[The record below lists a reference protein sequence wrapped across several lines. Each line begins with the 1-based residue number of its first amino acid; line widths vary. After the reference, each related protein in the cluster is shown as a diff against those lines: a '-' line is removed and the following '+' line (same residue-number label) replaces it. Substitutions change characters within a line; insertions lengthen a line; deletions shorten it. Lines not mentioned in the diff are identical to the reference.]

1 VGTHRRYDWLLEG
14 LGAFAIYLVISF
26 LFFGRGLIGHF
37 SDRFIGRDADPSQMM
52 WLLEWWPYALSRHL
66 NPFLTNYVWG
76 PVGFNVAV
84 MTSIPLPALLAAPLT
99 ETIGVVAT
107 YNVLVLL
114 SAPLAAISAFA
125 LCRRITHSFTT
136 SIPAGFVFGFSS
148 YMVAQ
153 TLNHFC
159 LLLIFPIPLAAY
171 LIVRWFEQSISR
183 RTFIALFSTCL
194 AAQFLAEPDPFATA
208 TMVCAIVLMVGFY
221 YAPVE
226 VRSRLRQLAC
236 CIAASYVVTMILLA
250 PFLYYFFAFG
260 TLHQLFWPAERFST
274 DALNWFVPAEANLLG
289 SLAPIGRI
297 SSHFSATTAECDGF
311 IALPLL
317 AIAIAWMRRH
327 QSEPFGR
334 TIAVSTAIVL
344 VGALGPYLQIGGHLL
359 SPMPWLAMERLP
371 LLQHAL
377 PARLMLFPPLACAL
391 VLAIWL
397 RESALGNAMKTAAVV
412 LVVATML
419 PNLSASYWVTRVD
432 SPKFFIDGSAQRNLS
447 RNDIVLTL
455 PWGNHGQSMLWQAQC
470 GMCFRNVA
478 GWTGVDRFEVRRWPI
493 VNYFLGSRDLA
504 EPDLQLKAF
513 LANNGVTAIAVDDAD
528 PNATRWKTLLA
539 TLGADSHDL
548 SGVSL
553 YKLGADLLA
562 EYRAPQYSGLEM
574 ERRALQSRFAALVT
588 AGDDYFQAGGD
599 PARLDNNRLADLA
612 MLPFDWKFDAGAFPD
627 MHLVPWKNNG
637 AIIIELASK
646 SAIADT
652 LAHFSDRA
660 NVVYRPFPRIIA
672 GTDGMSPVALAL
684 SNALIPPAAMPI
696 DGESM
701 EFVGLAFDRD
711 RLHQAAEYIARTQPH
726 KSKLLNLA
734 QR

>member
-1 VGTHRRYDWLLEG
+1 
-14 LGAFAIYLVISF
+14 
-26 LFFGRGLIGHF
+26 
-37 SDRFIGRDADPSQMM
+37 MM
-52 WLLEWWPYALSRHL
+52 WLLEWWPYALSHHL

-84 MTSIPLPALLAAPLT
+84 MTSIPLPAIVAAPLT

-107 YNVLVLL
+107 YNILVLL

-125 LCRRITHSFTT
+125 LCRRITHSFAT
-136 SIPAGFVFGFSS
+136 SMPAGFVFGFSS

-171 LIVRWFEQSISR
+171 LVVRWFEPSISR
-183 RTFIALFSTCL
+183 PAFIALLSGCL

-208 TMVCAIVLMVGFY
+208 TIVCAILLAVGFY
-221 YAPVE
+221 YAPTE
-226 VRSRLRQLAC
+226 MRPRLRQLAGL
-236 CIAASYVVTMILLA
+236 IAASYVVTAILLA

-274 DALNWFVPAEANLLG
+274 DALNWFVPTGANLLG
-289 SLAPIGRI
+289 TLAPIARI
-297 SSHFSATTAECDGF
+297 STHFSATTAECDGF

-317 AIAIAWMRRH
+317 AIVIAWMRRH
-327 QSEPFGR
+327 KSEPLGK

-344 VGALGPYLQIGGHLL
+344 VGALGPYLQIGGDLL

-377 PARLMLFPPLACAL
+377 PTRLMLFPPLACAL
-391 VLAIWL
+391 ILAAWL
-397 RESALGNAMKTAAVV
+397 RESALGSGTKTASVV
-412 LVVATML
+412 LIVATMI

-432 SPKFFIDGSAQRNLS
+432 TPKFFADGSAQRNLS

-455 PWGNHGQSMLWQAQC
+455 PWGSSGQSMLWQAQC
-470 GMCFRNVA
+470 GMCFRNVS

-493 VNYFLGSRDLA
+493 VNYLLGSRDLA
-504 EPDLQLKAF
+504 EPELQLKAF
-513 LANNGVTAIAVDDAD
+513 LANNGVTAVAVDDAN
-528 PNATRWKTLLA
+528 PNATRWKNLLA
-539 TLGADSHDL
+539 AIGTDSRDI

-553 YKLGADLLA
+553 YKPSAGLLA
-562 EYRAPQYSGLEM
+562 EYRTPDYSGLEM
-574 ERRALQSRFAALVT
+574 ERRALQSRFATLVT
-588 AGDDYFQAGGD
+588 ANDEYFQAGGD
-599 PARLDNNRLADLA
+599 PARLSNNRLADLA
-612 MLPFDWKFDAGAFPD
+612 LLPFDWKFDHGAFPD
-627 MHLVPWKNNG
+627 MYLMPWKNNG
-637 AIIIELASK
+637 AIIVELGSK
-646 SAIADT
+646 SAMADT
-652 LAHFSDRA
+652 LARFSDRA

-672 GTDGMSPVALAL
+672 GTDGMSPFALAL
-684 SNALIPPAAMPI
+684 RNALIPPAAMPI

-726 KSKLLNLA
+726 KSRLLHLA